1 MSKKSVGLAVA
12 LGFIAFGFFYVGGF
26 KKGLIAFI
34 ASCVVSWLIAYAVS
48 PTAAIVVN
56 FACAFI
62 CYKWVEEYNAA
73 VDQNM
78 PTQP

>member
-1 MSKKSVGLAVA
+1 MSKKSVGLAVV
-12 LGFIAFGFFYVGGF
+12 LGLFAIGFFYVGGF

-34 ASCVVSWLIAYAVS
+34 AASIVSWLIASAVS
-48 PTAAIVVN
+48 LEAAIVVN
-56 FACAFI
+56 LVCAFI
-62 CYKWVEEYNAA
+62 CYKWAEEYNAA